1 MLFLKVTIANQQK
14 ARKANRQNRFFGWV
28 SFKLFFLVLQDFSTF
43 LYGVTCLLTYFYT
56 CVMQRKKTKTWAKMA
71 KIIFLSFQFRFE
83 NTRQQWNKNPC
94 KPTPTELCV
103 LSRAFFP
110 ISCATYVCL
119 VSCSVSGQN
128 LSCCCWC
135 CASFAVLFKTIYKN
149 WDRIRLFKQN
159 ASFPDLV
166 FFCRFYAFLLLFLVR
181 MIKTVSRKNSK
192 RNRRHNCPLR
202 LLGSWLLRSDS
213 LRQAVYLFCNFF
225 FCF

>member
-28 SFKLFFLVLQDFSTF
+28 SFKLFFFGFTRLFDLFIRSNLPLNVL
-43 LYGVTCLLTYFYT
+43 LYMCNAKE
-56 CVMQRKKTKTWAKMA
+56 KKTKTWAKMA

-135 CASFAVLFKTIYKN
+135 CASLAVLYKTIYKN

-166 FFCRFYAFLLLFLVR
+166 FFL
-181 MIKTVSRKNSK
+181 
-192 RNRRHNCPLR
+192 
-202 LLGSWLLRSDS
+202 
-213 LRQAVYLFCNFF
+213 
-225 FCF
+225 